1 MSASKTKPKKNT
13 LNETSKTAIAHC
25 CTTKKDAT
33 SSEPIDDTISDSEKT
48 QMIAEAAYYKA
59 EKREFCSCDEE
70 KLMDWLEAETEI
82 NSQLSEEK
90 TQSP

>member
-1 MSASKTKPKKNT
+1 MSASKNKSKKT
-13 LNETSKTAIAHC
+13 TQNEISKTTAAHNELN
-25 CTTKKDAT
+25 DAT
-33 SSEPIDDTISDSEKT
+33 ITDSKKA

-59 EKREFCSCDEE
+59 EKRQFCGCDEE